1 MYNFNTVEKVLK
13 SIGKPQS
20 SKITPLPLKSPYC
33 MGACCQMI
41 TSTSHI
47 PSVVLKNHNS
57 ILPFVK
63 EECPHYLQNK
73 IKLYSSHPTMTTK
86 PPTSSSSSTEGISQH
101 CSLYKNKLFNNNN
114 NFIPANRLYTTSINN
129 YKIFP
134 YKDRNNNDN
143 NNSNTLSN
151 SNNTI
156 FNNNKNKT
164 KVLFKNP
171 DNPFLYKNRN
181 ESTKSSSQ
189 NQQKL
194 EQQQQQQQQRQQQQQ
209 QQQQLLQQEQEFYNG
224 VEKEQSHFELP
235 NACSIS
241 DHSLIVEPSE
251 NYKNCVRFETPKSSY
266 VHELIE
272 GILPKEL
279 VSGSRM
285 ITPSEPHCI
294 YVNFTSAVK
303 AYQADQYVRQ
313 WSEKN
318 LPSLKSMLLRQS
330 LDTFFPYETS
340 KIEKV
345 NNTSNDITSNF
356 TSNILSQSN
365 QFQFENQNDPYINFP
380 EYPIPQFKLINNK
393 QECDKLVTELL
404 LNGKSINS
412 ISNQDDMVFSFDL
425 QYKHVGNKP
434 NTVHFYV
441 LTLSNGDNNLIF
453 NLDSL
458 NGVPKIVS
466 KIFNS
471 PTIKKIGYP
480 HRRYK
485 VTDFIN
491 LLGWNVNNFENLS
504 TNKIISN
511 SHSKGLTS
519 VVATF
524 LNLKLP
530 KVEIDRF
537 THSNTEDNYL
547 FTQSKQQHYAQI
559 TDCILSLYHTVNH
572 YNYTSHI

>member
-1 MYNFNTVEKVLK
+1 MYNFNTIEKVLK

-20 SKITPLPLKSPYC
+20 FKISSSPSSSPSSLPLNSPYC
-33 MGACCQMI
+33 MGESCQMI

-73 IKLYSSHPTMTTK
+73 IKLYSSHPTSK
-86 PPTSSSSSTEGISQH
+86 PIDGVSQPF
-101 CSLYKNKLFNNNN
+101 SLYKNKLLFNNNN
-114 NFIPANRLYTTSINN
+114 NFIPANRLYSTSINN

-134 YKDRNNNDN
+134 NNNEN
-143 NNSNTLSN
+143 NKNNYS
-151 SNNTI
+151 NTI
-156 FNNNKNKT
+156 FNTNKNNNKNIQT

-171 DNPFLYKNRN
+171 DNPFLYKNNRN
-181 ESTKSSSQ
+181 QSTKSSTSS
-189 NQQKL
+189 L
-194 EQQQQQQQQRQQQQQ
+194 QQQQQPQPPQ
-209 QQQQLLQQEQEFYNG
+209 
-224 VEKEQSHFELP
+224 QSHFELP
-235 NACSIS
+235 TACSIS

-251 NYKNCVRFETPKSSY
+251 EYKNCVRFETPKSSY
-266 VHELIE
+266 VHEIIE

-303 AYQADQYVRQ
+303 AYQADQYIRQ

-330 LDTFFPYETS
+330 LDTFFPYEKS

-345 NNTSNDITSNF
+345 KNNCTTKDDTTF
-356 TSNILSQSN
+356 TSNLLLQQI
-365 QFQFENQNDPYINFP
+365 QFENENYINFP
-380 EYPIPQFKLINNK
+380 EYPIPKFKLINNIN
-393 QECDKLVTELL
+393 ECDKLVTELL
-404 LNGKSINS
+404 LNGKPINL
-412 ISNQDDMVFSFDL
+412 ISNEDEMVFSFDL
-425 QYKHVGNKP
+425 QYRHIDNKP
-434 NTVHFYV
+434 NTTHFYV
-441 LTLSNGDNNLIF
+441 LTLSNGKNNLIF

-458 NGVPKIVS
+458 NGIPKIVS

-471 PTIKKIGYP
+471 PMIKKIGYP

-485 VTDFIN
+485 TSDFIN

-511 SHSKGLTS
+511 SHLKGLTS

-524 LNLKLP
+524 LNQKLP
-530 KVEIDRF
+530 KIEIDRF
-537 THSNTEDNYL
+537 NRTNNGENDL
-547 FTQSKQQHYAQI
+547 FTHSKQQHYAQ
-559 TDCILSLYHTVNH
+559 TCDCILSLYHKVSH
-572 YNYTSHI
+572 YNYTHHI

>member
-20 SKITPLPLKSPYC
+20 SKFTSSLPLKSPYC

-73 IKLYSSHPTMTTK
+73 IKLYSSHPTSTTMNSIPK
-86 PPTSSSSSTEGISQH
+86 TTTTTTTDSQPL
-101 CSLYKNKLFNNNN
+101 SLYKNKLLFHNNN
-114 NFIPANRLYTTSINN
+114 NFIPANRLYSTSINN
-129 YKIFP
+129 SKIFP
-134 YKDRNNNDN
+134 NLNDN
-143 NNSNTLSN
+143 NNSDS
-151 SNNTI
+151 NTI
-156 FNNNKNKT
+156 FNGSVNNNNKNKQT
-164 KVLFKNP
+164 RELFKNP
-171 DNPFLYKNRN
+171 DNPFLYKNNRN
-181 ESTKSSSQ
+181 QSTKSSTPHQ
-189 NQQKL
+189 PQ
-194 EQQQQQQQQRQQQQQ
+194 
-209 QQQQLLQQEQEFYNG
+209 
-224 VEKEQSHFELP
+224 QSHFELP
-235 NACSIS
+235 TACSIS

-251 NYKNCVRFETPKSSY
+251 EYKNCVRFETPKSSY

-294 YVNFTSAVK
+294 YVNFSSAVK
-303 AYQADQYVRQ
+303 AFQADQYIRQ

-318 LPSLKSMLLRQS
+318 LPSLKSMILRQS
-330 LDTFFPYETS
+330 LETFFPYGDS

-345 NNTSNDITSNF
+345 NNNNDNNINNNNNNNSNNNNNGYNCNTNDVTSTFNT
-356 TSNILSQSN
+356 SN
-365 QFQFENQNDPYINFP
+365 QFEIENQSHDYINFP
-380 EYPIPQFKLINNK
+380 EYQIPKFKLINNRND
-393 QECDKLVTELL
+393 CDKLITELL
-404 LNGKSINS
+404 LNGKPINS
-412 ISNQDDMVFSFDL
+412 ISNEDEMVFSFDL
-425 QYKHVGNKP
+425 QYRYIDNTP

-441 LTLSNGDNNLIF
+441 LTLSNGENCLIF

-458 NGVPKIVS
+458 NGIPKIIS

-471 PTIKKIGYP
+471 PVIKKIGYP

-485 VTDFIN
+485 TSDFIN

-511 SHSKGLTS
+511 SRSKALSS

-524 LNLKLP
+524 LNQRLP
-530 KVEIDRF
+530 KIEIERYKRDNSGENDLF
-537 THSNTEDNYL
+537 THSKL
-547 FTQSKQQHYAQI
+547 QHYAQ
-559 TDCILSLYHTVNH
+559 TCDCILSLYDKVNH
-572 YNYTSHI
+572 YNYIHHI